1 MKAGPCGSRRTY
13 LATGKKLGRPSLCGT
28 SQLGWCVP
36 GRLWDDPPLS
46 HPTFAWDI
54 PDGWNVPRDVG
65 RPTRLGCPSSAGL
78 SQFGWAV
85 PVWLGC
91 PSCGPS
97 HLGAGCPISLGHPSL
112 AWDVPRG
119 RAVPV
124 WLRVVPVR
132 LGCPSLAGVS
142 QFGPGRP
149 SPVGRPTQ
157 TWADPIFPRLL
168 STASSNTPLPSPR
181 ERPGGVRR
189 GPAAPVPRP
198 PRCAE
203 PRARR
208 YVGMIVRIRRSRLRS
223 RCGSRAGERRAS
235 PVNRRTSLSH
245 ELQRPCGPK
254 RQSLSH
260 ETPRTCQYWQY
271 KASPSRRRDVRS
283 SYTAPR
289 AYADP
294 PAR

>member
-1 MKAGPCGSRRTY
+1 MCPTNFCSVQPVATPGRVLSALPKCRHPSTHKNAACIDQYMQDYCFIKHPVTVSERAPRGVAGPRR
-13 LATGKKLGRPSLCGT
+13 A
-28 SQLGWCVP
+28 
-36 GRLWDDPPLS
+36 
-46 HPTFAWDI
+46 
-54 PDGWNVPRDVG
+54 
-65 RPTRLGCPSSAGL
+65 
-78 SQFGWAV
+78 
-85 PVWLGC
+85 
-91 PSCGPS
+91 
-97 HLGAGCPISLGHPSL
+97 
-112 AWDVPRG
+112 
-119 RAVPV
+119 
-124 WLRVVPVR
+124 
-132 LGCPSLAGVS
+132 
-142 QFGPGRP
+142 
-149 SPVGRPTQ
+149 
-157 TWADPIFPRLL
+157 
-168 STASSNTPLPSPR
+168 
-181 ERPGGVRR
+181 
-189 GPAAPVPRP
+189 GPASAAVR
-198 PRCAE
+198 AE

>member
-1 MKAGPCGSRRTY
+1 MCPTNFCSVQPV
-13 LATGKKLGRPSLCGT
+13 AT
-28 SQLGWCVP
+28 P
-36 GRLWDDPPLS
+36 GRVLS
-46 HPTFAWDI
+46 ALPKC
-54 PDGWNVPRDVG
+54 R
-65 RPTRLGCPSSAGL
+65 
-78 SQFGWAV
+78 
-85 PVWLGC
+85 
-91 PSCGPS
+91 
-97 HLGAGCPISLGHPSL
+97 HPSTHKN
-112 AWDVPRG
+112 AACIDQYI
-119 RAVPV
+119 
-124 WLRVVPVR
+124 
-132 LGCPSLAGVS
+132 CK
-142 QFGPGRP
+142 
-149 SPVGRPTQ
+149 T
-157 TWADPIFPRLL
+157 
-168 STASSNTPLPSPR
+168 TASSNTPLPSPR
-181 ERPGGVRR
+181 ERPAGGSR

-208 YVGMIVRIRRSRLRS
+208 YVGMIVRIRRS